1 MHWFVQFIKT
11 DQESFKYYFWSILA
25 SSFRGFIVSC
35 CFLILTTFRY
45 SLSRRTRLYIY
56 QYFQIQLH
64 LLVNTSPLREQ
75 PWLCLLWLYGCI
87 SIIYPR
93 NICKRFSFL
102 VSFFSISGNNLAI
115 FCSNWWY
122 LLQFLKFCSIF
133 GVQSISRWVYQ

>member
-1 MHWFVQFIKT
+1 MHWFVQFVKT

-35 CFLILTTFRY
+35 CFLILTFRY

-64 LLVNTSPLREQ
+64 LLVNTFPLREQ

-87 SIIYPR
+87 SFIDPR